1 MTSDVRN
8 SSCSNNTQNLISN
21 HRTNIPPELKTI
33 SRLNTSGN
41 SFVSSTEDQLR
52 THQQTLEHWLLNAV
66 IHTFAKFSSSHK
78 SLELLTRFI
87 GLPTSLACALSYY
100 IPESLKALSTEGK
113 LDQVC
118 LDHYLSLLNV
128 LETTTLSIDTI
139 NYNFQHGLFKDD
151 IENVQC
157 INNIIQRL
165 FKTNKLLCEF
175 NSLFTSITQL
185 LNLYLKKSPNE
196 RIGFEKYDDLCLVIN
211 IYQLICNI
219 STNITVTSSSHCYHS
234 TSTIISSSTGV
245 NIAITTSG
253 LTSTTGI
260 VTNPI
265 QSDIVQSNYNSKI
278 QNGVLRNLVRASGT
292 VAKPA
297 IPAHPSNQPI
307 PVVNQSTVDQLV
319 SSPISLVNHTET
331 MIDDNS
337 ITTAAATTT
346 IGNTKA
352 DVDTH
357 STDFD
362 KLKSFNNVDN
372 SLISSNN
379 TTIQNVYNVT
389 NDGTNDLLTDIAR
402 VAFNRSH
409 STPCKAVIN
418 NEDKLLQQQQINI
431 STNGH
436 YYLNKKCSKLDVDSN
451 PVNQSTTTTE
461 ITTISDTTT
470 NAIVDDDTQSFK
482 RNSLYVTF
490 NKRPTPCLSSKL
502 PSIGSLSQPNNPLKR
517 LGTKSPRVNSVTNV
531 NLSQVT
537 LPSLRS
543 EFEKR
548 KRSMSTVTTADVDQI
563 SKIHNDLPLGTTTWK
578 DSGAARSHTH
588 KVNDAVDTK
597 DNIISSSSTKS
608 DQEATMFG
616 RAAALRLSL
625 DQRRRAIEVSRQRER
640 LASTKAAAER
650 NNAAFVKL
658 LQKQFHQRHSISSG
672 QSQLSNGGT
681 VSENE
686 NSSSSLP
693 LKLKE
698 SEKYN
703 FICID
708 SEGTHFATD
717 KDEMTVSGSN
727 VEHATDLDEDFSMN
741 SSSTVPNVSEPLQD
755 STVFI
760 ETSDTIGL
768 VDNTT
773 NIFVNDSK
781 TSVSP
786 CSKPPQIYHD
796 RTQSNDHSDLTVE
809 PTTAHIN
816 NRCDPPYQEFD
827 QNASV
832 TNQRSDSGESNYAT
846 PNVSFPHIITLDPSK
861 PYQTLPH
868 QHKRD
873 SKRPKSRFNERE
885 STPQPE
891 LFTEVNYH
899 YAPPQYSQ
907 THKGSR
913 QRVYADKTHPG
924 FLSSSA
930 SEYNEH
936 GFVLVDS
943 FQSPSFKHRHTNH
956 KNNPYDIPTQSPVD
970 ERPLPHKHISQRYY
984 RSHNVPNQMML
995 SGGYRECSS
1004 NEASSET
1011 DGDDEDDYSTR
1022 TYDDHSYPYI
1032 NRMSYSG
1039 RFSHRSLSRLP
1050 KSHSK
1055 NRYRSNGRKSSEYGY
1070 ELGESESR
1078 THSPAP
1084 SYASSRG
1091 VASSRGHKVE
1101 INSIGGGNNRPSVTS
1116 VVDPVTL
1123 DQINRNMSDLRSD
1136 FERLSMQ
1143 QQVLLASSSATTAAA
1158 LMASSFQ
1165 QQHQQYAPQQS
1176 SSTPL
1181 TISQLSH
1188 TQALSTSISN
1198 ISTTRATW
1206 SDRPIVR
1213 DLIVQHNV
1221 HSSTDNS
1228 HSVTVDDCVEHNQ
1241 INTDEPVVI
1250 KADTHNMV
1258 AFNEP
1263 SHSGKPQECSTS
1275 ANNVTDLSNSS
1286 TAPLNPSPVENSQKH
1301 MKSPIVKAPNVNPE
1315 GKLFFIGFE
1324 EPDPERMQRTKDR
1337 LEARRATERAMVAE
1351 QLEALRTTGRKE
1363 KEAADRAQFER
1374 KLNEKERREAVLQ
1387 AHLSKK
1393 ETALSP
1399 CCRTTTNNSNNPY
1412 PVRSGSSTLSKSEVN
1427 LSSTVPKHSST
1438 KRLSATPK
1446 RDRNGLVAA
1455 SLDNFPSS
1463 KPNSRLNSAKS
1474 KPHPSAITRGSGDG
1488 EAVEPNTEPDCDSS
1502 SFRETKARVTHNR
1515 PVSGRSVVNNL
1526 AGRNPLPSGI
1536 SLSSLHRLGALESPS
1551 SGPGVPVQCLNQP
1564 RLFVKPK
1571 AKSNRTVV
1579 VNAISHC
1586 CLAGTVNEPTKQL
1599 ALKELAATEGTH
1611 FMILFRD
1618 SRCQYR
1624 AVYSFDLESEEL
1636 KIICGNGPRR
1646 ITHEMVNRFFKYN
1659 SGSKQFTE
1667 ITSTKHLSPVVDAI
1681 TIHDALWSKSS
1692 GGGTHAILSS
1702 HCT

>member
-8 SSCSNNTQNLISN
+8 FSCSNNPQNPIAN
-21 HRTNIPPELKTI
+21 HRTSIPPELKTI

-78 SLELLTRFI
+78 SLELLTKFI

-100 IPESLKALSTEGK
+100 IPESLKALSTDGK
-113 LDQVC
+113 LNQVY
-118 LDHYLSLLNV
+118 LDHYLSLLNL
-128 LETTTLSIDTI
+128 LETNTLNIDTI
-139 NYNFQHGLFKDD
+139 NSNFQHDLFKDD
-151 IENVQC
+151 IENVQY
-157 INNIIQRL
+157 IHNLIQQL
-165 FKTNKLLCEF
+165 FKTNKLLDEF
-175 NSLFTSITQL
+175 NALFTSITQL
-185 LNLYLKKSPNE
+185 LNLYLKKSSNE

-211 IYQLICNI
+211 IYQLIYNI
-219 STNITVTSSSHCYHS
+219 STNTIVTNSSHCYHS
-234 TSTIISSSTGV
+234 NSTIISSSTGV
-245 NIAITTSG
+245 NVAITTSG
-253 LTSTTGI
+253 LTLT
-260 VTNPI
+260 TNPI

-319 SSPISLVNHTET
+319 SSPISLVSHTET

-337 ITTAAATTT
+337 ITTAAAATT
-346 IGNTKA
+346 ISNMKS

-357 STDFD
+357 SIDFD
-362 KLKSFNNVDN
+362 KLKSNNNVDN

-379 TTIQNVYNVT
+379 TTKNVYNVT

-402 VAFNRSH
+402 VAFDRSH
-409 STPCKAVIN
+409 STPCKTVIN
-418 NEDKLLQQQQINI
+418 NEDKLLQQQQQQQINT

-436 YYLNKKCSKLDVDSN
+436 YYLNKKYSKLDVDSN
-451 PVNQSTTTTE
+451 PVNQSTATKE

-470 NAIVDDDTQSFK
+470 NAIVDDDIQSFK
-482 RNSLYVTF
+482 RSSLYVTF
-490 NKRPTPCLSSKL
+490 NKRPSPCLSSKL

-548 KRSMSTVTTADVDQI
+548 KRSMSTVTAADVDQI
-563 SKIHNDLPLGTTTWK
+563 SKIHDDLPLGTKTWK

-588 KVNDAVDTK
+588 KINDAVNTE

-608 DQEATMFG
+608 DQEATMVG

-658 LQKQFHQRHSISSG
+658 LQKQFHQRQSISSG

-693 LKLKE
+693 IKLKE

-703 FICID
+703 FSCID
-708 SEGTHFATD
+708 SEGAHFTTD

-741 SSSTVPNVSEPLQD
+741 SSSTMPNISEPSQD
-755 STVFI
+755 STVFMK
-760 ETSDTIGL
+760 TSDTIGL

-773 NIFVNDSK
+773 NIFANDSK
-781 TSVSP
+781 TSIPP
-786 CSKPPQIYHD
+786 CSKSPQIYHD
-796 RTQSNDHSDLTVE
+796 RTQSNNHSDLTVE
-809 PTTAHIN
+809 PTTVHIN
-816 NRCDPPYQEFD
+816 NHCDPPYQEFD

-832 TNQRSDSGESNYAT
+832 TNRRSDSGESNYAT
-846 PNVSFPHIITLDPSK
+846 SSVSYPHMITLDPSK

-873 SKRPKSRFNERE
+873 SKRPKSRFSERE

-913 QRVYADKTHPG
+913 QRGYADKTYPG
-924 FLSSSA
+924 FLASSTSD
-930 SEYNEH
+930 YNEH
-936 GFVLVDS
+936 GFVLADS
-943 FQSPSFKHRHTNH
+943 FHGVQSPSFRHRHTNH
-956 KNNPYDIPTQSPVD
+956 KNYPYDIPSQSPVD
-970 ERPLPHKHISQRYY
+970 ERPLPHKHISQRYH
-984 RSHNVPNQMML
+984 RSHNVPNPMML
-995 SGGYRECSS
+995 SSSYRECSS

-1011 DGDDEDDYSTR
+1011 DDDDEDDYSTR

-1091 VASSRGHKVE
+1091 VVSSRGHKVD

-1165 QQHQQYAPQQS
+1165 QQHQQYQPQQS

-1221 HSSTDNS
+1221 HSSTDNN
-1228 HSVTVDDCVEHNQ
+1228 HSVTVDDFVEHNQ

-1250 KADTHNMV
+1250 KADSHNMV

-1263 SHSGKPQECSTS
+1263 SYSGKPQECSMS

-1301 MKSPIVKAPNVNPE
+1301 MKSPVVKAPNVSPE

-1393 ETALSP
+1393 EAALSP
-1399 CCRTTTNNSNNPY
+1399 SCRTTNNSNNPY
-1412 PVRSGSSTLSKSEVN
+1412 PVRSGSSTLSKSEAN

-1515 PVSGRSVVNNL
+1515 PVNGRSVVNNL

-1599 ALKELAATEGTH
+1599 ALKVCFT
-1611 FMILFRD
+1611 
-1618 SRCQYR
+1618 
-1624 AVYSFDLESEEL
+1624 
-1636 KIICGNGPRR
+1636 
-1646 ITHEMVNRFFKYN
+1646 FFNYMTIF
-1659 SGSKQFTE
+1659 S
-1667 ITSTKHLSPVVDAI
+1667 LSI
-1681 TIHDALWSKSS
+1681 
-1692 GGGTHAILSS
+1692 
-1702 HCT
+1702 

>member
-8 SSCSNNTQNLISN
+8 FSSSNNIQNPIAN
-21 HRTNIPPELKTI
+21 HRTSIPPELRKI
-33 SRLNTSGN
+33 SRLDTSGN
-41 SFVSSTEDQLR
+41 SFVSSTEDQLH
-52 THQQTLEHWLLNAV
+52 THQQTLENWLLNAV
-66 IHTFAKFSSSHK
+66 VNTFAKFSSNHK
-78 SLELLTRFI
+78 SLELLTRVI
-87 GLPTSLACALSYY
+87 GLPTSLACALNYY
-100 IPESLKALSTEGK
+100 IPESLKTLSTDNK

-118 LDHYLSLLNV
+118 LDHYISLLNI
-128 LETTTLSIDTI
+128 LETNTLSFEAI
-139 NYNFQHGLFKDD
+139 NYNFQHDLFKDD

-157 INNIIQRL
+157 INHLIQQL
-165 FKTNKLLCEF
+165 YKTNKLLCEF
-175 NSLFTSITQL
+175 NSLFISTTQL
-185 LNLYLKKSPNE
+185 LNLYLKRSPDE
-196 RIGFEKYDDLCLVIN
+196 RIGFEKHDDLCLVIN

-219 STNITVTSSSHCYHS
+219 STNTTVTSSSHSYHS
-234 TSTIISSSTGV
+234 TSTVISSSTGV
-245 NIAITTSG
+245 TVAVT
-253 LTSTTGI
+253 TSTTGT
-260 VTNPI
+260 VTNLI
-265 QSDIVQSNYNSKI
+265 QSDIVQSNYNSQV
-278 QNGVLRNLVRASGT
+278 QNGVLRNLVRTSGT

-331 MIDDNS
+331 MIHDNS
-337 ITTAAATTT
+337 ITTATTT
-346 IGNTKA
+346 TNNNNMKSYI
-352 DVDTH
+352 DIH

-362 KLKSFNNVDN
+362 KLKSINNIDS
-372 SLISSNN
+372 SLTSSNN
-379 TTIQNVYNVT
+379 TTIQNVHNVT
-389 NDGTNDLLTDIAR
+389 IDGTNDLLTDIAR

-409 STPCKAVIN
+409 STPCKGVIN
-418 NEDKLLQQQQINI
+418 NEDKLLQQQIDT

-436 YYLNKKCSKLDVDSN
+436 YYLNKKYSKLDVEPTVDSI

-461 ITTISDTTT
+461 TTAISDTTT
-470 NAIVDDDTQSFK
+470 NADVDDDTQSFK
-482 RNSLYVTF
+482 RSSLYVTF

-548 KRSMSTVTTADVDQI
+548 KRSMSSVTAADVAEI
-563 SKIHNDLPLGTTTWK
+563 SKIHNDLPLGTKTWK
-578 DSGAARSHTH
+578 DSGAARSHAH
-588 KVNDAVDTK
+588 KVNDSVNTE
-597 DNIISSSSTKS
+597 DNIISSSSIKS
-608 DQEATMFG
+608 DQEAKISG

-658 LQKQFHQRHSISSG
+658 LQKQFHQRQSIPSE

-686 NSSSSLP
+686 NSSTSLRI
-693 LKLKE
+693 KLKE
-698 SEKYN
+698 SEKHN
-703 FICID
+703 FSCID
-708 SEGTHFATD
+708 SEGAHFTTD
-717 KDEMTVSGSN
+717 KDEMTVSGSI
-727 VEHATDLDEDFSMN
+727 VEHTTDLDDDFSMN
-741 SSSTVPNVSEPLQD
+741 SSSTVPNISEL
-755 STVFI
+755 
-760 ETSDTIGL
+760 
-768 VDNTT
+768 
-773 NIFVNDSK
+773 
-781 TSVSP
+781 
-786 CSKPPQIYHD
+786 YHD
-796 RTQSNDHSDLTVE
+796 RIQSNDRSDLTVE

-816 NRCDPPYQEFD
+816 NRCDPPYREFD
-827 QNASV
+827 QNAPV

-846 PNVSFPHIITLDPSK
+846 SNVSIPHMTTLDPSK

-868 QHKRD
+868 QYKRE
-873 SKRPKSRFNERE
+873 SKRPKSRFSERE

-891 LFTEVNYH
+891 LFSEVNYH
-899 YAPPQYSQ
+899 YTPPQYSK

-913 QRVYADKTHPG
+913 QRGYTDKTYPG
-924 FLSSSA
+924 FLASSA
-930 SEYNEH
+930 SDYNEN
-936 GFVLVDS
+936 GFVLIDS
-943 FQSPSFKHRHTNH
+943 FHGVQSPSFRHRHANH
-956 KNNPYDIPTQSPVD
+956 KNYLYDIPTQSPVD
-970 ERPLPHKHISQRYY
+970 ERPLPHKHISQRHN
-984 RSHNVPNQMML
+984 RAHNVPNQMMHC
-995 SGGYRECSS
+995 GGYHECSS

-1011 DGDDEDDYSTR
+1011 DDDDDEDDYSTR

-1050 KSHSK
+1050 KSLSK

-1070 ELGESESR
+1070 ELGETESR
-1078 THSPAP
+1078 THSPTP

-1091 VASSRGHKVE
+1091 VVSSRGHKVD
-1101 INSIGGGNNRPSVTS
+1101 INSIGSGNNCPSVTS

-1165 QQHQQYAPQQS
+1165 QQHQQYQPQQS

-1181 TISQLSH
+1181 TMSQLSH
-1188 TQALSTSISN
+1188 TKALSTSISN

-1213 DLIVQHNV
+1213 DLIVQHSV
-1221 HSSTDNS
+1221 HSSADNN
-1228 HSVTVDDCVEHNQ
+1228 HTVVVDDCVEHNQ
-1241 INTDEPVVI
+1241 ISRDEPVVI
-1250 KADTHNMV
+1250 KADNHNMV
-1258 AFNEP
+1258 ASNEP
-1263 SHSGKPQECSTS
+1263 SHSGKPQECSMP

-1286 TAPLNPSPVENSQKH
+1286 TVPSNPSPVENSQKH
-1301 MKSPIVKAPNVNPE
+1301 MKSPVVNAQNVNPE

-1393 ETALSP
+1393 EAVSSP
-1399 CCRTTTNNSNNPY
+1399 SCRITTNNTNNPY

-1427 LSSTVPKHSST
+1427 LSSTVPKHSSS
-1438 KRLSATPK
+1438 KRLSTTPK

-1463 KPNSRLNSAKS
+1463 KPSSRLNSAKS
-1474 KPHPSAITRGSGDG
+1474 KPHQSAITRGSGDG

-1502 SFRETKARVTHNR
+1502 SFRETKARVTHDR
-1515 PVSGRSVVNNL
+1515 PVSRRSVVNNL
-1526 AGRNPLPSGI
+1526 AGRNPIPSGI

-1624 AVYSFDLESEEL
+1624 AVYSFDLELEEL
-1636 KIICGNGPRR
+1636 RIICGNGPRR

-1659 SGSKQFTE
+1659 SGAKQFTE
-1667 ITSTKHLSPVVDAI
+1667 ITSTKHLSPVVDAV

-1692 GGGTHAILSS
+1692 GGGTHSVLSNI
-1702 HCT
+1702 CT